1 MTEAELIE
9 AASNNWS
16 NVISLLT
23 LFITVISGYL
33 IVAYLVGKE
42 LKSEQVFLVNS
53 LYGAFIGF
61 CLFAVYQM
69 SSAAVENGNLAIE
82 LSTQR
87 TVAPQKWLPFAFLAI
102 MVPMILASF
111 KFMWDIR
118 HPGSD

>member
-9 AASNNWS
+9 AAGNNWS

-23 LFITVISGYL
+23 LFISVMSGYL
-33 IVAYLVGKE
+33 VVAYLVGKE
-42 LKSEQVFLVNS
+42 LKTEQVLLVNS
-53 LYGAFIGF
+53 LYGAFISF
-61 CLFAVYQM
+61 CLFAVHQM
-69 SSAAVENGNLAIE
+69 SSAAVEDGLLAIE

-87 TVAPQKWLPFAFLAI
+87 TVAPQKWIPFAFVAI

-118 HPGSD
+118 HPKNE